1 MEELLVMVLFFLS
14 FSLIFPRYFSAKFLI
29 GDFMNFPENIKE
41 W

>member
-14 FSLIFPRYFSAKFLI
+14 FFLIFPRYFSAKFLI
-29 GDFMNFPENIKE
+29 GDFMNLPENIKE